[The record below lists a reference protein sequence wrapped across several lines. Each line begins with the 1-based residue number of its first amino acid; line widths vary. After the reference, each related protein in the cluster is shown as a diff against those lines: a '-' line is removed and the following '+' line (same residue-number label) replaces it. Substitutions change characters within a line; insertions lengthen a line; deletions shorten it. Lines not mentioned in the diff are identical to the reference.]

1 MISMETTITL
11 DEQHFMAAVEKAR
24 GLGTTPQHYIHS
36 LIDADD
42 SALQQLL
49 APVRQAVKE
58 SGLNEE
64 ELTEMLERAKH
75 EMRAERSAQGR

>member
-1 MISMETTITL
+1 MDTTIIL
-11 DEQHFMAAVEKAR
+11 DERHFKTAVEKAR
-24 GLGTTPQHYIHS
+24 ELGTTPQGYIHS
-36 LIDADD
+36 LIDAADN
-42 SALQQLL
+42 ALQELL

-58 SGLNEE
+58 SGMSED